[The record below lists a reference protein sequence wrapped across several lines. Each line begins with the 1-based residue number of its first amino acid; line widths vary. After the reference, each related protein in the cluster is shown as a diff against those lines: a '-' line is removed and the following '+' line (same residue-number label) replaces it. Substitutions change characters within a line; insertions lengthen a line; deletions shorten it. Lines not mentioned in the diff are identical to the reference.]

1 MAAGLTPR
9 DSLHSGG
16 EVNRRVSP
24 WLIAALAAGAGAGL
38 LAPQVS
44 AFALAFIALGILT
57 LIDPRVGLLLTL
69 ALAPLKA
76 LIETEVS
83 TPLPLPL
90 PLNAGH
96 LALLGTLAVWAARAV
111 ASPRRRLDLAWS
123 PIFTP
128 VLLFTG
134 AAALSLFGAASFS
147 AGLTE
152 LLKWVEI
159 LLVMMLVIVLGREGG
174 PGWIAAGLIVSA
186 LPQAVVGVYQF
197 FGGSGAPHL
206 WILGY
211 EHFRAFGTFGQPNPF
226 GAFMGLS
233 LPLAL
238 GMAYGQAQVALN
250 AYPAFRKARGRSDRD
265 QFVVAAGGAIL
276 ALVAAGV
283 LGAGLLVSWSRGA
296 WLGFAAAFAVL
307 LLFAPRRRWLGVALV
322 VLVVAGLWAGIVTGL
337 APDSLVARITD
348 FAQDLTGFEDVRGR
362 AISDENYA
370 VVERLAHWQAAI
382 SMANESP
389 WLGVGFGN
397 YEIAYPRHALVN
409 WPLALGHAHNY
420 YLNLLAETGIVGLAA
435 YLLAWAMILA
445 LTLRALRR
453 NDGLRRGIVLGLLGA
468 WAHLAVHSLF
478 DKLYVNNLFLHLGAM
493 LGLIGVLLFAGGLS
507 PARPVN
513 RHGGVKE
520 SRDITYAAY

>member
-1 MAAGLTPR
+1 L
-9 DSLHSGG
+9 
-16 EVNRRVSP
+16 
-24 WLIAALAAGAGAGL
+24 L
-38 LAPQVS
+38 LAFV
-44 AFALAFIALGILT
+44 ALGILT

-76 LIETEVS
+76 LIETEVR

-96 LALLGTLAVWAARAV
+96 IALLATLAVWAARAI
-111 ASPRRRLDLAWS
+111 ASPRRLDLRWS
-123 PIFTP
+123 VIYAP

-134 AAALSLFGAASFS
+134 AAALSLLGAASFS

-159 LLVMMLVIVLGREGG
+159 VLMMALVIALGREGG
-174 PGWIAAGLIVSA
+174 PGWIAAALIASA
-186 LPQAVVGVYQF
+186 LPQAVVGMYQF

-206 WILGY
+206 WILNY
-211 EHFRAFGTFGQPNPF
+211 EYFRAFGTFGQPNPF
-226 GAFMGLS
+226 GAFMGLT

-238 GMAYGQAQVALN
+238 GMTFGQAQVALG
-250 AYPAFRKARGRSDRD
+250 AYRAFRQLHERRDRD
-265 QFVVAAGGAIL
+265 WFVVSAGSAVMALAAS
-276 ALVAAGV
+276 GV
-283 LGAGLLVSWSRGA
+283 LGVGLLVSWSRGA
-296 WLGFAAAFAVL
+296 WLGFAAAFATM

-322 VLVVAGLWAGIVTGL
+322 AVVVVGLWLSILSGL
-337 APDSLVARITD
+337 APDALVARISD

-397 YEIAYPRHALVN
+397 YEIVYPRHALVN

-435 YLLAWAMILA
+435 YLIAWAVILA
-445 LTLRALRR
+445 LTLRALRQTT
-453 NDGLRRGIVLGLLGA
+453 GLQRGIALGLLGA
-468 WAHLAVHSLF
+468 WAHLAVHSFF

-493 LGLIGVLLFAGGLS
+493 LGLIGVLLVAGGLS
-507 PARPVN
+507 PAQPLNGRGDSEELG
-513 RHGGVKE
+513 H
-520 SRDITYAAY
+520 SAYAAYRAHEPE